1 MKKTKMIAVLCAVL
15 IAGLMVF
22 ALSAPAYAAE
32 DGNPG
37 MLIATNEDAGETV
50 QDSTTGTKAVA
61 AAIVVGIAAAA
72 GALAMGLAVSKSTES
87 MARQP
92 EVAGQ
97 INSSMMLGMVFIE
110 TAIIYALIVAI
121 LIIFVL

>member
-1 MKKTKMIAVLCAVL
+1 MKKTRILAL
-15 IAGLMVF
+15 VF
-22 ALSAPAYAAE
+22 AVIIAAVMAFSFKVPAKAE
-32 DGNPG
+32 EGG
-37 MLIATNEDAGETV
+37 MLIATQEQEEPAADNAI
-50 QDSTTGTKAVA
+50 GTKAIA
-61 AAIVVGIAAAA
+61 AAVVVALAAAA
-72 GALAMGLAVSKSTES
+72 GALAMGLAVAKSTES

>member
-22 ALSAPAYAAE
+22 AMAAPAYAAE